1 MAAMCSG
8 VLPQQPPAM
17 LHRWLSANSPMKR
30 AMSFGSRSK
39 PVGVRGFGRPAFG

>member
-17 LHRWLSANSPMKR
+17 LMRPARANSVRER
-30 AMSFGSRSK
+30 AMSGGPRSK
-39 PVGVRGFGRPAFG
+39 PVSESGLGRPALG